1 MILSFRRIVSAGQ
14 KPVKADWIR
23 LTPTNAVNKSHMGLT
38 KCAKARL
45 VRIIVPARI
54 RIAFSV
60 VMIERVWVQGPGG
73 LETDVMQEKIEGLP
87 HCLPHFLAG

>member
-1 MILSFRRIVSAGQ
+1 M
-14 KPVKADWIR
+14 R
-23 LTPTNAVNKSHMGLT
+23 LTPTNAVNSSHMGLT

-60 VMIERVWVQGPGG
+60 VMSVRVWVLGSGE
-73 LETDVMQEKIEGLP
+73 LEAYVMQEENERLARR
-87 HCLPHFLAG
+87 LPHFLAGLY